1 PVSPPRPG
9 QGPANH
15 EAKKSSAGRRHCGRR
30 TDFIQFGEYRLS
42 GRCMFGKNLFEFAE
56 CGDRL
61 LGRCDRTSI
70 ERFEITA
77 RPPRRSVQEV
87 THSEAKYKPIA
98 CAVDRPG
105 YCPA

>member
-1 PVSPPRPG
+1 
-9 QGPANH
+9 
-15 EAKKSSAGRRHCGRR
+15 
-30 TDFIQFGEYRLS
+30 
-42 GRCMFGKNLFEFAE
+42 MFGKNLCEFAE

-87 THSEAKYKPIA
+87 THGEAKYKPIA
-98 CAVDRPG
+98 CGVDRPG
-105 YCPA
+105 YCRAVTLTGSYAADDGVAERVRCDSSVKRARLTDHVVRHLLSQGTDS